1 MHTLK
6 QSHCLWNFLKH
17 LRNTI
22 PPIVSYWKQTFFK
35 IELLTINVGQTR
47 FKRED
52 EGETWKVAIIPEQ
65 SRQDDFSEENR
76 SFFKRNAFTQLKQ
89 WLELHLVT
97 SHAVLLLLEM
107 EKINST
113 FLFGFIKTSHSLPQ
127 YSKVRV

>member
-17 LRNTI
+17 SRNTI
-22 PPIVSYWKQTFFK
+22 PPIVSYWKQTFF
-35 IELLTINVGQTR
+35 IQLLTINVAQTW

-52 EGETWKVAIIPEQ
+52 EGETWKAAIIPEQ

-89 WLELHLVT
+89 WLELNLVT
-97 SHAVLLLLEM
+97 SHAALLLLEM

-113 FLFGFIKTSHSLPQ
+113 FLFSLIKTLHSLPP
-127 YSKVRV
+127 YSRQSI